1 MRRYD
6 AADYSD
12 LSSWLS
18 KRGMPLS
25 QKMDLPEVGYI
36 EPDVACGFL
45 IQTDTK
51 TAIIDFVISNPE
63 ASRRERNSALN
74 CILRELIKHAR
85 WLHYKRINASIQVSV
100 SKELAK
106 SVGFREL
113 GEHSEFMKE
122 L

>member
-6 AADYSD
+6 SADYSD
-12 LSSWLS
+12 LTSWLS
-18 KRGMPLS
+18 KRGLPLS

-51 TAIIDFVISNPE
+51 TALIDFVISNPD
-63 ASRRERNSALN
+63 ASRRERSSALN
-74 CILRELIKHAR
+74 SILRELIKHAR
-85 WLHYKRINASIQVSV
+85 WLNYRLVSASIQVSA

-106 SVGFREL
+106 SV
-113 GEHSEFMKE
+113 
-122 L
+122 